1 MKKKFSI
8 SLLLVSVLVACAPTE
23 NLRNEKCSPAKKITI
38 VRVFDEVVLGW
49 MDIGSDV
56 SVYSPTTFYHADDE
70 HYVYL
75 KREPYQVYYPGQV
88 VHLPDSVC
96 VHYAGSYS
104 YSVGN
109 QAEVTTLKGVLGN
122 ANVPN
127 PEYEE
132 LRAEMYEKA
141 KTSPWWKRRYER
153 KFGTQ

>member
-1 MKKKFSI
+1 
-8 SLLLVSVLVACAPTE
+8 
-23 NLRNEKCSPAKKITI
+23 
-38 VRVFDEVVLGW
+38 
-49 MDIGSDV
+49 
-56 SVYSPTTFYHADDE
+56 
-70 HYVYL
+70 
-75 KREPYQVYYPGQV
+75 
-88 VHLPDSVC
+88 
-96 VHYAGSYS
+96 
-104 YSVGN
+104 VGN